1 MAMFKKL
8 GKYYGVGFDNQ
19 KGMFVARILINGKSN
34 YIGKFIDEITAAIAY
49 DSMVKKNNFDRRLN
63 FPEPEPFNPIP
74 DTRLIRLTKGLFA
87 TVDSD
92 NYERVNKFRWHAEKG
107 DNTYYA
113 TRSIYGSEKKIT
125 MPLHR
130 FILGITDP
138 EIKIDHKNRD
148 GLICTRENMR
158 IATNQQ
164 NACNQVGCNKSSHY
178 KGVYYNKEKRMF
190 SAQIKFNYKSRHIG
204 HFRDEIEAAKAYDI
218 KAKELFGEFAYLNF
232 K

>member
-1 MAMFKKL
+1 MKKQ
-8 GKYYGVGFDNQ
+8 GQYFGVGFDNQ

-34 YIGKFIDEITAAIAY
+34 YIGKFINEITAAIVY
-49 DSMVKKNNFDRRLN
+49 DSMVKKNGFDRRLN

-74 DTRLIRLTKGLFA
+74 NTRLIRLTKGLFA
-87 TVDSD
+87 TINSD
-92 NYERVNKFRWHAEKG
+92 NFERVNKFKWHAEEG
-107 DNTYYA
+107 DNTFYA
-113 TRSIYGSEKKIT
+113 TRSIYNNGKKTT

-138 EIKIDHKNRD
+138 KIQIDHKNRN

-164 NACNQVGCNKSSHY
+164 NACNQVGSKNSTSHY
-178 KGVYYNKEKRMF
+178 KGVYYNKEKHKF
-190 SAQIKFNYKSRHIG
+190 TAQIKVDYKSRYIG
-204 HFRDEIEAAKAYDI
+204 HFKDEIDAAKAYDA